1 MGCQKVV
8 AKQIIAKGGE
18 YVLALKGN
26 QSNLHEDVKLFFE
39 DARAHAFYHK
49 DAERRVAHRYYE
61 ATEKD
66 HGRLETR
73 RCWLVSTG
81 PLDFLRGQEGW
92 AGLKSIGA
100 VESERRVVSPVGE
113 KVTKE
118 TRYFL
123 SSLEGRARLA

>member
-1 MGCQKVV
+1 MRTDAMGCQKAV

-26 QSNLHEDVKLFFE
+26 QSNLHEDVKLFFEDVKLFFE

-66 HGRLETR
+66 HGRIETR

-81 PLDFLRGQEGW
+81 PLDFLRDLW
-92 AGLKSIGA
+92 TSCGA
-100 VESERRVVSPVGE
+100 RRG
-113 KVTKE
+113 
-118 TRYFL
+118 
-123 SSLEGRARLA
+123 GRG

>member
-1 MGCQKVV
+1 MGCQKAV

-49 DAERRVAHRYYE
+49 DAGRRVAHRYYE

-66 HGRLETR
+66 HGRLE
-73 RCWLVSTG
+73 CVKKVDENWVSCLHGTLIL
-81 PLDFLRGQEGW
+81 P
-92 AGLKSIGA
+92 K
-100 VESERRVVSPVGE
+100 
-113 KVTKE
+113 
-118 TRYFL
+118 
-123 SSLEGRARLA
+123 

>member
-1 MGCQKVV
+1 MGCQKAV

-39 DARAHAFYHK
+39 DVKLFFEDVKLFLEDARAHAFYHK
-49 DAERRVAHRYYE
+49 DAGRRVAHRYYE
-61 ATEKD
+61 ATEKY

-81 PLDFLRGQEGW
+81 PLDFLRDLW
-92 AGLKSIGA
+92 TSCGA
-100 VESERRVVSPVGE
+100 RRG
-113 KVTKE
+113 
-118 TRYFL
+118 
-123 SSLEGRARLA
+123 GRG